1 MYTITLTGNS
11 SELSCD
17 FFPPI
22 EVSENAKIGLLGF
35 HTNNSI
41 PNIREGCNKI
51 GFIYTNKENL
61 LISDIYTI
69 PTGSYELKEI
79 ETVIKHLLS
88 DSKDTFQLKANTN
101 TLKCEMS
108 CNMVIDLSM
117 PHSIGVL
124 LGFKNKSYDPN
135 VTHESDTLVNVT
147 KTNCIYIDSNLVRG
161 SFVNG
166 KQCHTIH
173 EFYPNVPQ
181 GYKIIE
187 VPSHLVFYPL
197 NSTSIT
203 RASIILKNQDNEL
216 IDLRGEPVSIR
227 LLIQDL

>member
-22 EVSENAKIGLLGF
+22 EVSKNAKICLLGF
-35 HTNNSI
+35 QTNNSI
-41 PNIREGCNKI
+41 PNVNEKCNNI
-51 GFIYTNKENL
+51 CFIYNKN
-61 LISDIYTI
+61 SDCDSYTL
-69 PTGSYELKEI
+69 PTGSYELNEI
-79 ETVIKHLLS
+79 EAAIKRVLHNT
-88 DSKDTFQLKANTN
+88 DTLFELKADNN
-101 TLKCEMS
+101 TLKC
-108 CNMVIDLSM
+108 SM
-117 PHSIGVL
+117 FCSETVDFSKTNSIGQL
-124 LGFKNKSYDPN
+124 LGFKNNKYGAN
-135 VTHESDTLVNVT
+135 VNHESDTLVNIT
-147 KTNCIYIDSNLVRG
+147 KTNCIYIESNLVMG

-173 EFYPNVPQ
+173 EFYPNVPP

-203 RASIILKNQDNEL
+203 HASIVLKNQVNEL

-227 LLIQDL
+227 LLIHDT